1 MKITLNASTVAIVE
15 PPILGLITY
24 EVLNIQELTA
34 ASLTVAGAVLAMQ
47 GELGLDLGVAGVN
60 AIQGAF

>member
-1 MKITLNASTVAIVE
+1 MKITLNATTVAFVE

-47 GELGLDLGVAGVN
+47 ADLGLNLGVAGTN
-60 AIQGAF
+60 ALQGAF